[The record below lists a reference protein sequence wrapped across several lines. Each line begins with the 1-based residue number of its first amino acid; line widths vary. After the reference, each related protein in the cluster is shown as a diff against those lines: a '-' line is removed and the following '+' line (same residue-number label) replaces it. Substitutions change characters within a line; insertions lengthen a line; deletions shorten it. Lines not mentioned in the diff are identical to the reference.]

1 MPNQVLVAV
10 FTGWKLERGRLHK
23 FQTFIGKSDLR
34 IGIRDTIAPHSQR
47 EIYQNSTLKVPDGS
61 ANGAKRDLP
70 SCIFPVH

>member
-47 EIYQNSTLKVPDGS
+47 EIYQNSTLKSVQVRLSQFKLD
-61 ANGAKRDLP
+61 
-70 SCIFPVH
+70 

>member
-47 EIYQNSTLKVPDGS
+47 EIYYNSTLKNAHVNIPLVNHFS
-61 ANGAKRDLP
+61 ARLCGD
-70 SCIFPVH
+70 F